1 MSGVRTFFTVIK
13 GARSAPGRGWPPILV
28 GATRVERADSRAAH
42 HLPADGLAL
51 NRGTWRAPGRRLP
64 LFGPAGPRRRRRAA
78 GPRGPTARAGPRKRV
93 SAGARCCK
101 WCHPS
106 GAPILKP
113 RKIVVKSA
121 RCARVAAR
129 SLRDPGPR
137 VLPRIQPAPIGRMA
151 GSEAWVIQYSCLN
164 GSPSP
169 YACFMPDLQPPDP
182 ESLRLELQEAIIT
195 FRHQNAQLIQALGVI
210 VTADAA
216 LLGYGFAQK
225 LSIVLLVASLMPLA
239 ALSVYSTIMA
249 WLVPICHV
257 ATKLEEKLSLDDYVP
272 FIGTWVMTRSDLS
285 SALSDFAPPK
295 DREIR
300 NSTLNVPRSRYFRT
314 NRTSQALLAA
324 FAAQIGLV
332 VISLFVYHFHFM

>member
-1 MSGVRTFFTVIK
+1 
-13 GARSAPGRGWPPILV
+13 
-28 GATRVERADSRAAH
+28 
-42 HLPADGLAL
+42 
-51 NRGTWRAPGRRLP
+51 
-64 LFGPAGPRRRRRAA
+64 
-78 GPRGPTARAGPRKRV
+78 
-93 SAGARCCK
+93 
-101 WCHPS
+101 
-106 GAPILKP
+106 
-113 RKIVVKSA
+113 
-121 RCARVAAR
+121 
-129 SLRDPGPR
+129 
-137 VLPRIQPAPIGRMA
+137 
-151 GSEAWVIQYSCLN
+151 
-164 GSPSP
+164 
-169 YACFMPDLQPPDP
+169 MPDLQPPDP

-272 FIGTWVMTRSDLS
+272 FIGTWVKTRSDLS
-285 SALSDFAPPK
+285 SALSDFAPSK

>member
-1 MSGVRTFFTVIK
+1 
-13 GARSAPGRGWPPILV
+13 
-28 GATRVERADSRAAH
+28 
-42 HLPADGLAL
+42 
-51 NRGTWRAPGRRLP
+51 
-64 LFGPAGPRRRRRAA
+64 
-78 GPRGPTARAGPRKRV
+78 
-93 SAGARCCK
+93 
-101 WCHPS
+101 
-106 GAPILKP
+106 
-113 RKIVVKSA
+113 
-121 RCARVAAR
+121 
-129 SLRDPGPR
+129 
-137 VLPRIQPAPIGRMA
+137 LPRIQPAPIGRMA
-151 GSEAWVIQYSCLN
+151 GSEAWVIQYSRLN
-164 GSPSP
+164 GSSSP

-272 FIGTWVMTRSDLS
+272 FIGTWVKTRSDLS
-285 SALSDFAPPK
+285 SVLSDFAPSK

-300 NSTLNVPRSRYFRT
+300 NSTLNVPRSRYFKT